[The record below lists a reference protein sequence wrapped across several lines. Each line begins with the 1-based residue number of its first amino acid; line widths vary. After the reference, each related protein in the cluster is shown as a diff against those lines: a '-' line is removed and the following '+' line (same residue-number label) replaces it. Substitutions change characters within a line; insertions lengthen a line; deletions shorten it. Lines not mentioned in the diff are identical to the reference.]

1 VPGGGEY
8 SGIRMLPNHHENHN
22 QHSQLGTPE
31 AGSPP
36 RGLVSII
43 LATYNESENIRD
55 IIDAIFTFLPDPLEI
70 IVVDDNSPDLT
81 WKIAVDLGDP
91 RVKVIRRVKTRGLA
105 SAINR
110 GIIESQGDFI
120 GWMDADMCHPPAL
133 LPSMLASL
141 KDCDVVI
148 GSRYVKGG
156 KDNRNPSRVV
166 TSRFINRMASLVL
179 GHGILDYDSGF
190 ILMHRYVLNSVSLT
204 PSGYGAYFIEF
215 IYACCRKG
223 MKVVEIPYTFTE
235 RTKGISK
242 SNTNLIKFG
251 IAGLGYITRI
261 IKTRFTRLD

>member
-1 VPGGGEY
+1 
-8 SGIRMLPNHHENHN
+8 
-22 QHSQLGTPE
+22 
-31 AGSPP
+31 
-36 RGLVSII
+36 LVSII

-55 IIDAIFTFLPDPLEI
+55 IIAAIFASLPDPMEI
-70 IVVDDNSPDLT
+70 IIVDDDSPDLT
-81 WKIAVDLGDP
+81 WKIVANIGDQ

-110 GIIESQGDFI
+110 GIIESQGDTI

-141 KDCDVVI
+141 KECDLVI

-156 KDNRNPSRVV
+156 KDDRAPSRVV
-166 TSRFINRMASLVL
+166 TSRFINRLASLVL

-190 ILMHRYVLNSVSLT
+190 ILMHRYVLDSVSLS

-223 MKVVEIPYTFTE
+223 LKVIEIPYTFTE
-235 RTKGISK
+235 RTKGVSK

-251 IAGLGYITRI
+251 IAGFGYITRI
-261 IKTRFTRLD
+261 LKTRFSHLD